1 MADGILRATLARHE
15 GAAGAGLLALVAAL
29 ALAAPLLAPGD
40 PLAMAGRP
48 MLGPFADAA
57 LPLGTD
63 RLGRSVA
70 AGLVHGA
77 RASLV
82 TGLAVA
88 TIALALGAACG
99 AVAGYLG
106 GAIDEALMRI
116 ADAVQTVPSFL
127 LALAIVSVLGPS
139 PTGVVLALA
148 AGSWTATARM
158 VRAEVIGLRGRAFV
172 EASRLVGRPPLAIAF
187 QVVLPNALA
196 PAIAL
201 VAVVVAGA
209 ILSESALAFLGL
221 SDPNRASWGAMIA
234 EGRSVLRTAPHV
246 VVAPGA
252 ALFVTVLGVSL
263 LGEGLRKALAG
274 SRGGA

>member
-1 MADGILRATLARHE
+1 MADGLIRATLACRD
-15 GAAGAGLLALVAAL
+15 GAAGAGLLALVAML
-29 ALAAPLLAPGD
+29 ALAAPLLVPGD

-63 RLGRSVA
+63 RLGRSVW
-70 AGLVHGA
+70 AGLLHGA
-77 RASLV
+77 RSSLT

-88 TIALALGAACG
+88 TIALAAGAACG
-99 AVAGYLG
+99 AMAGYLG
-106 GAIDEALMRI
+106 GAVDEALMRM

-127 LALAIVSVLGPS
+127 LAMAIVSVLGPS
-139 PTGVVLALA
+139 ATGVVMALA

-158 VRAEVIGLRGRAFV
+158 VRAEVIGLRGRSFV

-246 VVAPGA
+246 VIAPGI